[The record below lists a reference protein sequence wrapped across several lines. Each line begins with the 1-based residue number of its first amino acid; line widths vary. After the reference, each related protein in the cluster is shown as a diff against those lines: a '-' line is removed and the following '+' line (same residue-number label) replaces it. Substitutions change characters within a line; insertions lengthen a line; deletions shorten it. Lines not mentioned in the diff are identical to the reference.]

1 VHRRYKSVR
10 LLIGLLL
17 ALLTAGC
24 NVPREQEGTLQ
35 RVRGS
40 ILRAGISDIP
50 RWTYAGDGAPTAID
64 VRLLREMARDLKAR
78 MGWVQGSE
86 YELLEPLKRFQ
97 LEVVIA
103 A

>member
-1 VHRRYKSVR
+1 MHRRYKSVR

-35 RVRGS
+35 RVLSS

-50 RWTYAGDGAPTAID
+50 QWTYAGDGSPTAID

-78 MGWVQGSE
+78 MVWVQGSSTNCWN
-86 YELLEPLKRFQ
+86 P
-97 LEVVIA
+97 
-103 A
+103 